1 VAAASGSKKLWGE
14 ESTDRGGRMSRSG
27 TRDKPPPYRI
37 PFNKPFLSGEE
48 LTKIEEAVRLGHS
61 SGDGTFTR
69 RCQSLLEKL
78 LGSPKVLLTTSCTD
92 ALELAALLLELE
104 PGDEVIL
111 PSYTFVSTANAF
123 VMHGGKPVFA
133 EITRDTLNI
142 DPASVESLIT
152 ARTRAIVP
160 VHYAGIA
167 CDLEA
172 ILPLAGRVNATV
184 IEDAAQALF
193 GRYRGKP
200 LGSFGAAAAFSFHE
214 TKNISCGEGGA
225 IAINDASL
233 VERAEILRE
242 KGTNRS
248 KFFRGEVDK
257 YTWVDLGSSFLP
269 SDLLAAYLLAQLEAS
284 ERIQQLRRRI
294 WERYRAALAP
304 WAWTNDIALP
314 FVPPDCEQP
323 YHMFYLVLPAPEA
336 RGRLIAHLRSREILA
351 VFHYVPLHLSPMGR
365 KFGGMEGQL
374 PVTES
379 VAERL
384 VRLPIYNGMTDEECS
399 TVVEAVL
406 AFRV

>member
-1 VAAASGSKKLWGE
+1 MSG
-14 ESTDRGGRMSRSG
+14 
-27 TRDKPPPYRI
+27 RDPRKEPPPYRI
-37 PFNKPFLSGEE
+37 PFNKPFLSGDE
-48 LTKIEEAVRLGHS
+48 LRNIEEAVRLGHS
-61 SGDGTFTR
+61 SGDGSFTN
-69 RCQSLLEKL
+69 RCQSLLEEL
-78 LGSPKVLLTTSCTD
+78 LGAPRVLLTTSCTD

-123 VMHGGKPVFA
+123 VIHGGKPVFA
-133 EITRDTLNI
+133 DITPNTLNI
-142 DPASVESLIT
+142 DPASVESLLT
-152 ARTRAIVP
+152 PRTRAIVP

-167 CDLEA
+167 CDLNA
-172 ILPLAGRVNATV
+172 ILPLAEGVNATV

-193 GRYRGKP
+193 GRYRGRP
-200 LGSFGAAAAFSFHE
+200 LGTFGAAAAFSFHE

-257 YTWVDLGSSFLP
+257 YTWVDVGSSFLP
-269 SDLLAAYLLAQLEAS
+269 SDLLAAYLLAQLEAR
-284 ERIQQLRRRI
+284 ERIQQLRRGL
-294 WERYRAALAP
+294 WERYHEALTP
-304 WAWTNDIALP
+304 WASANETALP
-314 FVPPDCEQP
+314 FVPPECEQP
-323 YHMFYLVLPAPEA
+323 FHMFYLVLPTAEA
-336 RGRLIAHLRSREILA
+336 RTRLIEHLRSRKILA

-374 PVTES
+374 PMTET

-384 VRLPIYNGMTDEECS
+384 VRLPFYNGMTDEEWS
-399 TVVEAVL
+399 AVAEAVL
-406 AFRV
+406 AFRI

>member
-1 VAAASGSKKLWGE
+1 
-14 ESTDRGGRMSRSG
+14 MSS
-27 TRDKPPPYRI
+27 RDPRNEPPPYRI

-48 LTKIEEAVRLGHS
+48 LRKIEEAVRLGHS
-61 SGDGTFTR
+61 SGDGSFTR

-78 LGSPKVLLTTSCTD
+78 LGSPRVLLTTSCTD

-123 VMHGGKPVFA
+123 VIHGGKPVFA
-133 EITRDTLNI
+133 EISPDTLNI
-142 DPASVESLIT
+142 DPASVESLLT
-152 ARTRAIVP
+152 PRTRAIVP

-172 ILPLAGRVNATV
+172 ILSLAGGVKATV

-193 GRYRGKP
+193 GSYRGRP
-200 LGSFGAAAAFSFHE
+200 LGTFGAAAAFSFHE

-233 VERAEILRE
+233 LERAEILRE

-257 YTWVDLGSSFLP
+257 YTWVDVGSSFLP
-269 SDLLAAYLLAQLEAS
+269 SDLLAAYLLAQLEAR
-284 ERIQQLRRRI
+284 ERIQQLRRSI
-294 WERYRAALAP
+294 WERYHAALTP
-304 WAWTNDIALP
+304 WASANDIALP
-314 FVPPDCEQP
+314 FVPPECEQP
-323 YHMFYLVLPAPEA
+323 YHMFYLVLPTAEA
-336 RGRLIAHLRSREILA
+336 RSRLIEHLRSREILA

-374 PVTES
+374 PITES
-379 VAERL
+379 LAERL
-384 VRLPIYNGMTDEECS
+384 VRLPFYNGMTDEEWS
-399 TVVEAVL
+399 AVAEAVL
-406 AFRV
+406 AFEV